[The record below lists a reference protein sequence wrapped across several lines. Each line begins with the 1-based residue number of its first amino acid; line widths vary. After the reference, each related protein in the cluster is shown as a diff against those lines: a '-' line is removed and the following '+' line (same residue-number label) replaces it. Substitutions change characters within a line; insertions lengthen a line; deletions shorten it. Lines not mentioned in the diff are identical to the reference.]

1 MTECIQSTF
10 EFQGMGRRKV
20 EADFKGGNLSADGRV
35 ALLREVEAK
44 SGLVRRLTGCFCDYR
59 DQRYVVHGLDELLK
73 QRIFGIAMGYEDL
86 NDHDTLR
93 HDPVMAL
100 GVGKEDP
107 LGLDRDEESKG
118 CALAGKSTLNRL
130 EQTNHKIGEV
140 VGAIRGAHKIR
151 ARHELIESLLID
163 YGVSRLAVDTDDEIV
178 LDFDATD
185 SLIHGKQEGKFF
197 HGYYDAYCYMPLYC
211 FIGPWPVWAQLR
223 TSNRDASDGTLD
235 ALAKIV
241 PRVRERFPEARIIV
255 RGDSGFARDPI
266 MTWCEDNQVD
276 YVFGY
281 AKNAR
286 VLARLE
292 PTLFRAKADAC
303 VRGGH
308 CTHFTEFEYRTQKS
322 WSRARRVIGKAQV
335 NPKGENPRFVVTS
348 LTVEQSERWAP
359 ERLYRESY
367 CVRGDM
373 ENRIKEQQLDL
384 FADRMSCEDME
395 SNQLR
400 LWFSTFAYVLMIE
413 MRETGLKGSKKFAK
427 ASPGTIRDQLLKIA
441 TMIQVSV
448 RRVFLR
454 WSSSFRYQAEIAR
467 CCEQLQRAPG

>member
-10 EFQGMGRRKV
+10 DFQGLGVRKV
-20 EADFKGGNLSADGRV
+20 QSDFKGGNLSADGGV
-35 ALLREVEAK
+35 VLLREVEAG
-44 SGLVRRLTGCFCDYR
+44 SGLIDRLAGCFSDYR

-130 EQTNHKIGEV
+130 ELTNNKVGEAGDV
-140 VGAIRGAHKIR
+140 LCGAHKIL
-151 ARHELIESLLID
+151 ARHERIEQLLID
-163 YGVSRLAVDTDDEIV
+163 HSVSMLAADTDEIV

-185 SLIHGKQEGKFF
+185 SLIHGGQEGKFF

-211 FIGPWPVWAQLR
+211 FIGPWPVLAQLR
-223 TSNRDASDGTLD
+223 TSNRDACEGTVD

-241 PRVRERFPEARIIV
+241 PVVRKRFPDARIIV
-255 RGDSGFARDPI
+255 RGDSGFTRDPI
-266 MTWCEDNQVD
+266 MAWCEDNCVD

-281 AKNAR
+281 AKNPR
-286 VLARLE
+286 VLAQLE

-308 CTHFTEFEYRTQKS
+308 CTYFTEFEYRTQKS

-348 LTVEQSERWAP
+348 LSVEESERWSP
-359 ERLYRESY
+359 ERLYREFY
-367 CVRGDM
+367 CARGDM

-384 FADRMSCEDME
+384 FADRMSCGDMG

-413 MRETGLKGSKKFAK
+413 LRERGLQESKKFAK
-427 ASPGTIRDQLLKIA
+427 ASPATIRDNLLKIA

-448 RRVFLR
+448 RRVLLR
-454 WSSSFRYQAEIAR
+454 WSSSFRYQAEIAK
-467 CCEQLQRAPG
+467 CCEQLQAAPG